1 MKTTF
6 NAKTVKIKYS
16 LESKNNFSVFY
27 KFLCEKAIFLS
38 YKPRYAQVTD
48 WPSEFK
54 AEKTSNVNILTYK
67 YSVFYNNFFE

>member
-48 WPSEFK
+48 
-54 AEKTSNVNILTYK
+54 
-67 YSVFYNNFFE
+67 